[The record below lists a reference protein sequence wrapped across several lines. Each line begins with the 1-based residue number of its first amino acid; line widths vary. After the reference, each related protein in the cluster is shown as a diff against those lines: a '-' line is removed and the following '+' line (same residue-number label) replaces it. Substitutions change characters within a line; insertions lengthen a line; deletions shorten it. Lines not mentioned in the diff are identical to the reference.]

1 MYRIKD
7 KKNTL
12 TILLKDKN
20 NSLTILEIIKWIL
33 VALIVCFMMYSLMG
47 NRISKADFD
56 SVWNAALAKADTAKM
71 QEGSNQMI
79 RRLYGLDPAQF
90 DEIRMD
96 YPKTNMG
103 AEEILLVKMKNT
115 DDQDVVRTAME
126 SRKKTQMNNFNG
138 YGTYQYAM
146 LEKSQIVIRGNYALF
161 VSAEHASDVVQAF
174 ERAL

>member
-1 MYRIKD
+1 MKN
-7 KKNTL
+7 KKAGM
-12 TILLKDKN
+12 
-20 NSLTILEIIKWIL
+20 TILEIVKWIL
-33 VALIVCFMMYSLMG
+33 VALIMAFIIHSLMG
-47 NRISKADFD
+47 NRVSKADF
-56 SVWNAALAKADTAKM
+56 STVWNAVTAKADSSKM

-90 DEIRMD
+90 DEIRLD

-103 AEEILLVKMKNT
+103 AEEILLVRLKKT
-115 DDQDVVRTAME
+115 DDQEMVRTAME

-161 VSAEHASDVVQAF
+161 VSAENTAEIVQTF
-174 ERAL
+174 ESAL